1 MIGTTVSHYRV
12 VGSLGAGGMGVVYKA
27 EDLKLARHVALKFLP
42 PDRTNDRQVVER
54 FMREAR
60 TASALNHPGICT
72 IYEID
77 EHEGAQFIAMEL
89 LEGDPLDRRIG
100 GRPLAISALLDW
112 AIQLADALDAAHAQG
127 VLHRDI
133 KPANIYITTRGQ
145 AKILDFGLAKLVDA
159 EPRGGSSEVS
169 LTQLETQLL
178 TTKQGT
184 ALGTVA
190 YMSPEQARGEELD
203 VRTDLFSFGLVLYEM
218 ATGQRTFDGSTSA
231 LVFDAILNREPRAPM
246 QGPDRPPGLSSWR
259 GRPARTTWSSA
270 PWSRAGRRTCPAPRP
285 WSASSSTPCRCGC
298 GSTSARRCSPGCAG
312 CRSISLELRR
322 FEHSPLAEVQKWSGV
337 RHGEPL
343 FQSLLAFE
351 NYPRDASLLQGTDGL
366 EVRDL
371 QTLERTNYPLT
382 LAVIPQAALE
392 LRLTFDQ
399 RRHEPDAAERLLGHL
414 GTLLEGMAS
423 GLDRPLEELPLLS
436 EAERRRLA
444 GWQGP
449 EVEIPDVTIDV
460 LLERDAVPEAVAVVG
475 PDGTSLTY
483 RELFE
488 RADHFAARLRDL
500 GVGPEV
506 PVGLLPGALARS
518 HRRDDRRLEG
528 RRRLRAARPRLSGG
542 APAPLAGGFAGFES
556 WSTERG
562 LPASC
567 PAPCSRAAREG
578 RGAGFHPPTSSTPPA
593 PPAVPRAS
601 WSPTAESSTSSHA
614 ERRLLDLSPGK
625 PGPPDRPRR
634 PSTSPCWRS
643 SPRSRP
649 APRSI
654 CSPATPCSPG
664 RGWRMSC
671 AGSASPP

>member
-27 EDLKLARHVALKFLP
+27 EDLKLARLVALKFLP

-231 LVFDAILNREPRAPM
+231 LVFDAILNREPRAPIELNANVPPALERVIARCL
-246 QGPDRPPGLSSWR
+246 QKDRNLRYQTAAAIREDLQQVRRDRESGTVSTTRSAAVVVPAASSGTSWPSGVLPSGILPSAAVPAAVVQPAKTGPLGRHGAMVMAAVGVLSLGVAVFVTR
-259 GRPARTTWSSA
+259 AVRTA
-270 PWSRAGRRTCPAPRP
+270 AGNCRGRRTG
-285 WSASSSTPCRCGC
+285 SGYC
-298 GSTSARRCSPGCAG
+298 GS
-312 CRSISLELRR
+312 
-322 FEHSPLAEVQKWSGV
+322 
-337 RHGEPL
+337 
-343 FQSLLAFE
+343 
-351 NYPRDASLLQGTDGL
+351 D
-366 EVRDL
+366 
-371 QTLERTNYPLT
+371 
-382 LAVIPQAALE
+382 IP
-392 LRLTFDQ
+392 
-399 RRHEPDAAERLLGHL
+399 
-414 GTLLEGMAS
+414 
-423 GLDRPLEELPLLS
+423 
-436 EAERRRLA
+436 
-444 GWQGP
+444 
-449 EVEIPDVTIDV
+449 
-460 LLERDAVPEAVAVVG
+460 AVA
-475 PDGTSLTY
+475 
-483 RELFE
+483 
-488 RADHFAARLRDL
+488 
-500 GVGPEV
+500 
-506 PVGLLPGALARS
+506 
-518 HRRDDRRLEG
+518 
-528 RRRLRAARPRLSGG
+528 
-542 APAPLAGGFAGFES
+542 
-556 WSTERG
+556 
-562 LPASC
+562 
-567 PAPCSRAAREG
+567 
-578 RGAGFHPPTSSTPPA
+578 
-593 PPAVPRAS
+593 
-601 WSPTAESSTSSHA
+601 
-614 ERRLLDLSPGK
+614 
-625 PGPPDRPRR
+625 
-634 PSTSPCWRS
+634 
-643 SPRSRP
+643 
-649 APRSI
+649 
-654 CSPATPCSPG
+654 
-664 RGWRMSC
+664 
-671 AGSASPP
+671 